1 VLVRYRGWD
10 QKPRSGPPDG
20 PMETLALIAADALQT
35 AMSEQGSPGEMELLD
50 ALNLME
56 RGDYSGAVRR
66 VTTALEVIIE
76 FALRTELLTRHPE
89 SAVEEQ
95 LRSSRNDF
103 PGRVRQYEKLSGR
116 RLRPEQRADLERTRA
131 LRHEIVHQGTR
142 VRFSDRGRA
151 QTAVDTGRWLFN
163 WFENRPDRVTVREKR
178 LALRSLG
185 RHFSMFDAYIEP
197 DGVVV
202 RSPRAGEDR

>member
-1 VLVRYRGWD
+1 
-10 QKPRSGPPDG
+10 
-20 PMETLALIAADALQT
+20 METLALIAADALQT

-202 RSPRAGEDR
+202 CSPRAGEDR